1 MVQEGLR
8 RKATYIHKLE
18 AIFNAIDESQ
28 DGLIDEDELN
38 ELFMDSRVT
47 TYLETLEIDVMQ
59 SSALFHLLAN
69 SDGQITCADFID
81 GILRCKGPA
90 RAIDQIMMETGHA
103 SPLRCRQP

>member
-1 MVQEGLR
+1 MR

-47 TYLETLEIDVMQ
+47 TYLETLEILGDTFFAKGCEGL
-59 SSALFHLLAN
+59 AL
-69 SDGQITCADFID
+69 TV
-81 GILRCKGPA
+81 
-90 RAIDQIMMETGHA
+90 
-103 SPLRCRQP
+103 